1 MVRRTEKPQRYGKG
15 GRFGGTQISRAGISA
30 IAAQSKTTT
39 DALKE
44 QARQQKE
51 IDKTTIAGMDRS
63 NKLKLQNAQDVYKI
77 ETDAPYKARMN
88 ALKTNAQ
95 VQIKSYKDQA
105 EEYDRLAGV
114 WGRLSPTL
122 AKQFQSLAQNTE
134 DYIATT
140 RAIDEFNTL
149 ASDGTLD
156 KIKYT
161 YNRVGQSSALDDA
174 ANQQSKLVEQALG
187 GDLEAEQEFDYMGQ
201 VLKTRNPVLQKL
213 LFNDIKTNFD
223 SIEQDML
230 ASVEGDIDKFTATR
244 LYQTR
249 AVQILNR
256 LGINPKS
263 ETGFKIQELFRQ
275 KGLVKESQLSLEQQF
290 MDRTAAIDGG
300 LNQIEAALESGNY
313 AEAQAVWKTVQNN
326 VYALPVKGRD
336 GTYSR
341 KVTLNKA
348 DEFYTWAESVVGDSR
363 FAGEAGWI
371 KYKKVVLGIDE
382 NNEYGYEIT
391 GATGNKNA
399 KHNRIIGKHPNF
411 LIALR
416 EKWENADSANTKA
429 IEHVNDRRLQ
439 AEAKPYIDKIDSGY
453 YFNPDR
459 SIKQEFYSDWQKTNG
474 NKYAREAFG
483 VMIGYDAEN
492 VDQNTFNSTLLQ
504 AYRNGDL
511 MATYMTWAVDY
522 NDEKQAI
529 GFIIKDLQGLAQAK
543 GTEVTGLDE
552 KLLPFFEKKLAKV
565 LGADSLEDVMDESST
580 DKAREMLGATL
591 AVFAETAGS
600 GKSVEERYNDAV
612 SVVDVLLGID
622 SKTGTAIPFDNKGYR
637 GEGAFKQKRTKEG
650 KVLFV
655 RDSGVVF
662 SNITSIE
669 INDRLTGRFG
679 NELKGENRQTA
690 LMNLI
695 SQQVKDGNVST
706 DDFYNFINGQPQ
718 NNRFLNHIESEQLG
732 DVNGVMLKNAIKS
745 KLNTKAGQKKTA
757 IQWGA
762 DEWCNYHLGPTA
774 DGVYGKDLSKQA
786 FGVCMEALKKDAAVQ
801 GVELYQLLLN
811 KQIRDKFLQK

>member
-1 MVRRTEKPQRYGKG
+1 MVRRTEKPQRYARG
-15 GRFGGTQISRAGISA
+15 GRFGGTNLSRAGISA
-30 IAAQSKTTT
+30 IAEQSKTTT

-51 IDKTTIAGMDRS
+51 IDQTTIAGMDRR
-63 NKLKLQNAQDVYKI
+63 NKLMQKNAEEIYKL

-88 ALKTNAQ
+88 ALKTNAE

-105 EEYDRLAGV
+105 AEYDRLAGV

-122 AKQFQSLAQNTE
+122 AKNFQTLAQTTE

-140 RAIDEFNTL
+140 NAIDEFNTL

-201 VLKTRNPVLQKL
+201 VMKTRNPVLQKL
-213 LFNDIKTNFD
+213 LFNDIKTSFD

-249 AVQILNR
+249 AIQILNR

-275 KGLVKESQLSLEQQF
+275 KGLVKESQLSLEQQY
-290 MDRTAAIDGG
+290 MDRTAVIDGG
-300 LNQIEAALESGNY
+300 LNQIEAALEADNY
-313 AEAQAVWKTVQNN
+313 AEAQAIWKTVQNN
-326 VYALPVKGRD
+326 VYALPVKTREGV
-336 GTYSR
+336 YSR

-371 KYKKVVLGIDE
+371 KFKKVVLGIDE
-382 NNEYGYEIT
+382 NNEHGYEIT
-391 GATGNKNA
+391 GATGNKKA

-416 EKWENADSANTKA
+416 EKWEAADRSNTKA

-504 AYRNGDL
+504 SYRNGDL

-529 GFIIKDLQGLAQAK
+529 GFIIKDLQGLAQAR

-552 KLLPFFEKKLAKV
+552 KLLPFFESKLKKV

-591 AVFAETAGS
+591 AVFSETAGS
-600 GKSVEERYNDAV
+600 GKSIEERYNDAV

-622 SKTGTAIPFDNKGYR
+622 SKTGTPVPFDDRGYR
-637 GEGAFKQKRTKEG
+637 GQGAFKQKRTKDG

-655 RDSGVVF
+655 RDAGVVF
-662 SNITSIE
+662 NSLTSIE

-679 NELKGENRQTA
+679 NELKGDQRKTS

-695 SQQVKDGNVST
+695 NEQVKDGNVSA
-706 DDFYNFINGQPQ
+706 DDFYNFVSGEPH
-718 NNRFLNHIESEQLG
+718 NNRFLNHIEQEQLG
-732 DVNGVMLKNAIKS
+732 DVNAVKLKNAIKS
-745 KLNTKAGQKKTA
+745 KLNTKAAQKQTA

-762 DEWCNYHLGPTA
+762 DEWCDYHLGPTA
-774 DGVYGKDLSKQA
+774 NDVYGKDLSKQA

-801 GVELYQLLLN
+801 GVELYELLLN
-811 KQIRDKFLQK
+811 KQIRDKFLQ

>member
-1 MVRRTEKPQRYGKG
+1 MVRRTEKPQRYAKG
-15 GRFGGTQISRAGISA
+15 GRFGGTQLSRAGISA
-30 IAAQSKTTT
+30 IQQQSKTTT

-51 IDKTTIAGMDRS
+51 LDQTRIAGMDRR
-63 NKLKLQNAQDVYKI
+63 NKLMQKNAEEVYKL

-88 ALKTNAQ
+88 ALKMNAE
-95 VQIKSYKDQA
+95 VQIKSYNDQA
-105 EEYDRLAGV
+105 KEYDRLAGV

-122 AKQFQSLAQNTE
+122 AKNFQSLAQSTE

-140 RAIDEFNTL
+140 NAIDEFNTL

-174 ANQQSKLVEQALG
+174 ANQQTKLVEQALG
-187 GDLEAEQEFDYMGQ
+187 GDLDAEQEFDYMGQ

-213 LFNDIKTNFD
+213 IFNDIKQNFD

-230 ASVEGDIDKFTATR
+230 ASVENDIDKFTATR

-249 AVQILNR
+249 AIQILNR

-275 KGLVKESQLSLEQQF
+275 KGLVKESQLSLEQQY
-290 MDRTAAIDGG
+290 MDRTAVIDGG

-326 VYALPVKGRD
+326 VYSLPVKNRD
-336 GTYSR
+336 GVYSR

-348 DEFYTWAESVVGDSR
+348 DEFYTWAESLVGDSR

-371 KYKKVVLGIDE
+371 KYQKVVLGIDE
-382 NNEYGYEIT
+382 NNPHGYEIT

-416 EKWENADSANTKA
+416 EKWEKADNANTKA

-439 AEAKPYIDKIDSGY
+439 AEAKEYIIKLQNGS
-453 YFNPDR
+453 YFNSDR
-459 SIKQEFYSDWQKTNG
+459 SLKQEFYSDWQKTNG
-474 NKYAREAFG
+474 NKYAREAFAEL
-483 VMIGYDAEN
+483 IGYDSEN
-492 VDQNTFNSTLLQ
+492 VDENTFNSTLLQ

-522 NDEKQAI
+522 NDDQQEI
-529 GFIIKDLQGLAQAK
+529 GFIMKDLQGLAQAR
-543 GTEVTGLDE
+543 GTEVKGLDE

-591 AVFAETAGS
+591 AVFSETAGS

-612 SVVDVLLGID
+612 SVIDVLLGID
-622 SKTGTAIPFDNKGYR
+622 SKTGVPVPFDNRGYR
-637 GEGAFKQKRTKEG
+637 GQGAFKQKRTKDG

-655 RDSGVVF
+655 RDAGVVF
-662 SNITSIE
+662 NGITSIE
-669 INDRLTGRFG
+669 INDRLTGNFG
-679 NELKGENRQTA
+679 NELKGDKRQTS

-695 SQQVKDGNVST
+695 NEQVKDGNVSA
-706 DDFYNFINGQPQ
+706 DDFYNFVNGEPN

-732 DVNGVMLKNAIKS
+732 DVNAVKLKNAIKS
-745 KLNTKAGQKKTA
+745 KLNTKAAQKQTA

-762 DEWCNYHLGPTA
+762 DEWCDHHLGPTA
-774 DGVYGKDLSKQA
+774 EGVYGKDLSKKA
-786 FGVCMEALKKDAAVQ
+786 FGVCMQALQKDAAAQ

-811 KQIRDKFLQK
+811 KQIRDKFLQ